1 MKTLEIISLQY
12 PHQFIRTEIEET
24 VAAIGFFDGIHKGHQ
39 NVIETA
45 REIAREENR
54 KSAVI
59 TFSPH
64 PSVVLKKQQNPVHYL
79 TPLTEKKAILEDM
92 GIDILY
98 IITFNEVLSQLSA
111 SDFVSDFIV
120 GLNIKHLVAGFDF
133 TYGHKGKGTIETL
146 SEHAKGQF
154 DLTTINK
161 LEDEGEKVS
170 STRIRDLLAK
180 GQVKKIKNLLN
191 RPFQTSGIVIQGDK
205 RGRTIGFPTANIDA
219 EEEYALPK
227 VGVYAVRVSISNQE
241 KIIGMAN
248 VGYKPTFHENNQIVR
263 PTIEIHLFD
272 FEKDIYGKSL
282 RIDWI
287 DYIRDEVRFN
297 GVEQLIEQLKKDEQ
311 QIRHLFSS
319 IND

>member
-12 PHQFIRTEIEET
+12 PHKIIRTEIEET

-45 REIAREENR
+45 REIAKEENR

-64 PSVVLKKQQNPVHYL
+64 PSVVLKKQQKPVHYL
-79 TPLTEKKAILEDM
+79 TPLIEKKAILEDM

-98 IITFNEVLSQLSA
+98 IITFNEVLSKLVA
-111 SDFVSDFIV
+111 SEFVSDFIV

-133 TYGHKGKGTIETL
+133 TYGYKGKGTIETL
-146 SEHAKGQF
+146 REHAKGEF

-180 GQVKKIKNLLN
+180 GKVKKISNLLN
-191 RPFQTSGIVIQGDK
+191 RPFQTSGIVIQGEK
-205 RGRTIGFPTANIDA
+205 RGRTIGFPTANIDV

-227 VGVYAVRVSISNQE
+227 VGVYAVRVSISDQN
-241 KIIGMAN
+241 KITGMAN
-248 VGYKPTFHENNQIVR
+248 VGYKPTFHESNQIDR

-272 FEKDIYGKSL
+272 FEQDIYGESL
-282 RIDWI
+282 RIEWI
-287 DYIRDEVRFN
+287 DFIRNEVKFN
-297 GVEQLIEQLKKDEQ
+297 GIEQLIEQLKKDEQ
-311 QIRHLFSS
+311 QIRHLFTT
-319 IND
+319 IED